1 MAENKNDVKKR
12 QSVYGKLRNIG
23 KNELR
28 YSIGVRFFSFVVL
41 IALLSGG
48 VVDFVM
54 VRTSRDYLR
63 RQALQNNLNQ
73 ANLAASFASNYIAA
87 VEAHVKVFA
96 TRPDIVQAVFN
107 GQAAQLQPT
116 LAEFVQVQTALNG
129 VGIYDISGTQLSSSL
144 TGAANIGQSFINRN
158 WFQGVI
164 ATGQPYLGTPTLAQS
179 NNVPVETYAVPIID
193 SQGNIRA
200 VLAAGMSLTQLSN
213 ALVNIGYNADTQAVL
228 IDTRNGGNII
238 ADDSSA
244 LLLTAPVGD
253 TQAVNQLLTGK
264 SGSLATTGS
273 NGKQD
278 LTGFAAVPG
287 LPWGIM
293 VETPSS
299 AAFSI
304 LTSLTERAVIYTV
317 LIILLAGIFGVFLV
331 LGITRPLNRLMAD
344 TKEIGAGNLDVKL
357 ETAAKDEIGDLSRA
371 FGEMTVK
378 LKSTMVSRDDLI
390 TEVTERKQAEE
401 KLKNQ
406 FAILKGIIES
416 PLTPI
421 FSVDEKYR
429 YTSFNSIHAGVIK
442 SIYGTDIEVGKSIL
456 DYMLVAKDRDIAKA
470 NFDRALNG
478 EHFSDE
484 AYSGEESLK
493 RSYFIV
499 SHNPVRNDE
508 GRIIGVVVFA
518 QDMTERK
525 LLEQEK
531 DKYTKELAEK
541 NIELERF
548 TYTVSHDL
556 KSPLVTIKTFL
567 GYLPQDMT
575 AADKQR
581 VEKDLLFMNNAAD
594 KMGLLL
600 QELLEMSRIG
610 RIINPPV
617 KITFAELI
625 KEAISIVAGSIA
637 DRGVKVQVGGESV
650 TLYGDRSRLTEIWQN
665 LLENA
670 VKFIG
675 DRSSPQID
683 IGVERHGSETVFF
696 VRDNGIGIDPQYQSK
711 IFNLFEKIEA
721 KTEGT
726 GMGLAIVKRIVEL
739 YQGRIWVESKGLGQ
753 GTSFFFTLPGALSDK
768 DKGGSA

>member
-48 VVDFVM
+48 VVGFVM

-378 LKSTMVSRDDLI
+378 LKSTMVFRDDLI

>member
-41 IALLSGG
+41 ITLLSGG
-48 VVDFVM
+48 VVGFVM

-378 LKSTMVSRDDLI
+378 LKSTMVFRDDLI

-406 FAILKGIIES
+406 FAIIKGIIES

-683 IGVERHGSETVFF
+683 IGVERHDSETVFF

>member
-1 MAENKNDVKKR
+1 MAANTNGTSKR
-12 QSVYGKLRNIG
+12 KQAARRLRSIG
-23 KNELR
+23 KTALR
-28 YSIGVRFFSFVVL
+28 YNIGVRFFSFVVL

-48 VVDFVM
+48 VVGFVM

>member
-344 TKEIGAGNLDVKL
+344 SKEIGAGNLDVKL

-726 GMGLAIVKRIVEL
+726 GIGLAIVKRIVEL

>member
-1 MAENKNDVKKR
+1 MAANTNGTSKR
-12 QSVYGKLRNIG
+12 KQAARRLRSIG
-23 KNELR
+23 KTALR
-28 YSIGVRFFSFVVL
+28 YNIGVRFFSFVVL

-48 VVDFVM
+48 VVGFVM

-378 LKSTMVSRDDLI
+378 LKSTMVFRDDLI

-406 FAILKGIIES
+406 FAIIKGIIES

>member
-1 MAENKNDVKKR
+1 
-12 QSVYGKLRNIG
+12 
-23 KNELR
+23 
-28 YSIGVRFFSFVVL
+28 
-41 IALLSGG
+41 
-48 VVDFVM
+48 
-54 VRTSRDYLR
+54 
-63 RQALQNNLNQ
+63 
-73 ANLAASFASNYIAA
+73 
-87 VEAHVKVFA
+87 
-96 TRPDIVQAVFN
+96 
-107 GQAAQLQPT
+107 
-116 LAEFVQVQTALNG
+116 
-129 VGIYDISGTQLSSSL
+129 
-144 TGAANIGQSFINRN
+144 
-158 WFQGVI
+158 
-164 ATGQPYLGTPTLAQS
+164 
-179 NNVPVETYAVPIID
+179 VETYAVPIID
-193 SQGNIRA
+193 NQGNIRA

-253 TQAVNQLLTGK
+253 TQAVNQLLSGK

-508 GRIIGVVVFA
+508 
-518 QDMTERK
+518 
-525 LLEQEK
+525 
-531 DKYTKELAEK
+531 
-541 NIELERF
+541 
-548 TYTVSHDL
+548 
-556 KSPLVTIKTFL
+556 
-567 GYLPQDMT
+567 
-575 AADKQR
+575 
-581 VEKDLLFMNNAAD
+581 
-594 KMGLLL
+594 
-600 QELLEMSRIG
+600 
-610 RIINPPV
+610 
-617 KITFAELI
+617 
-625 KEAISIVAGSIA
+625 
-637 DRGVKVQVGGESV
+637 
-650 TLYGDRSRLTEIWQN
+650 
-665 LLENA
+665 
-670 VKFIG
+670 
-675 DRSSPQID
+675 
-683 IGVERHGSETVFF
+683 
-696 VRDNGIGIDPQYQSK
+696 
-711 IFNLFEKIEA
+711 
-721 KTEGT
+721 
-726 GMGLAIVKRIVEL
+726 
-739 YQGRIWVESKGLGQ
+739 
-753 GTSFFFTLPGALSDK
+753 
-768 DKGGSA
+768 

>member
-48 VVDFVM
+48 VVGFVM

-193 SQGNIRA
+193 NQGNIRA

-253 TQAVNQLLTGK
+253 TQAVNQLLSGK

-726 GMGLAIVKRIVEL
+726 GIGLAIVKRIVEL

>member
-48 VVDFVM
+48 VVGFVM

-357 ETAAKDEIGDLSRA
+357 ETSGRDEIGDLSRA
-371 FGEMTVK
+371 FSDM
-378 LKSTMVSRDDLI
+378 
-390 TEVTERKQAEE
+390 AA
-401 KLKNQ
+401 KLKN
-406 FAILKGIIES
+406 S
-416 PLTPI
+416 M
-421 FSVDEKYR
+421 V
-429 YTSFNSIHAGVIK
+429 
-442 SIYGTDIEVGKSIL
+442 
-456 DYMLVAKDRDIAKA
+456 
-470 NFDRALNG
+470 
-478 EHFSDE
+478 
-484 AYSGEESLK
+484 
-493 RSYFIV
+493 
-499 SHNPVRNDE
+499 
-508 GRIIGVVVFA
+508 
-518 QDMTERK
+518 
-525 LLEQEK
+525 
-531 DKYTKELAEK
+531 
-541 NIELERF
+541 
-548 TYTVSHDL
+548 
-556 KSPLVTIKTFL
+556 
-567 GYLPQDMT
+567 
-575 AADKQR
+575 
-581 VEKDLLFMNNAAD
+581 
-594 KMGLLL
+594 
-600 QELLEMSRIG
+600 
-610 RIINPPV
+610 
-617 KITFAELI
+617 
-625 KEAISIVAGSIA
+625 
-637 DRGVKVQVGGESV
+637 
-650 TLYGDRSRLTEIWQN
+650 
-665 LLENA
+665 
-670 VKFIG
+670 
-675 DRSSPQID
+675 
-683 IGVERHGSETVFF
+683 
-696 VRDNGIGIDPQYQSK
+696 
-711 IFNLFEKIEA
+711 
-721 KTEGT
+721 
-726 GMGLAIVKRIVEL
+726 
-739 YQGRIWVESKGLGQ
+739 
-753 GTSFFFTLPGALSDK
+753 
-768 DKGGSA
+768 

>member
-48 VVDFVM
+48 VVGFVM

-344 TKEIGAGNLDVKL
+344 TKEIGDGNLDVKL
-357 ETAAKDEIGDLSRA
+357 ETSGRDEIGDLSRA

>member
-48 VVDFVM
+48 VVGFVM

-193 SQGNIRA
+193 NQGNIRA

>member
-1 MAENKNDVKKR
+1 
-12 QSVYGKLRNIG
+12 
-23 KNELR
+23 
-28 YSIGVRFFSFVVL
+28 
-41 IALLSGG
+41 
-48 VVDFVM
+48 
-54 VRTSRDYLR
+54 
-63 RQALQNNLNQ
+63 
-73 ANLAASFASNYIAA
+73 
-87 VEAHVKVFA
+87 
-96 TRPDIVQAVFN
+96 
-107 GQAAQLQPT
+107 
-116 LAEFVQVQTALNG
+116 
-129 VGIYDISGTQLSSSL
+129 
-144 TGAANIGQSFINRN
+144 
-158 WFQGVI
+158 
-164 ATGQPYLGTPTLAQS
+164 
-179 NNVPVETYAVPIID
+179 
-193 SQGNIRA
+193 
-200 VLAAGMSLTQLSN
+200 
-213 ALVNIGYNADTQAVL
+213 
-228 IDTRNGGNII
+228 
-238 ADDSSA
+238 
-244 LLLTAPVGD
+244 
-253 TQAVNQLLTGK
+253 
-264 SGSLATTGS
+264 
-273 NGKQD
+273 
-278 LTGFAAVPG
+278 
-287 LPWGIM
+287 
-293 VETPSS
+293 
-299 AAFSI
+299 
-304 LTSLTERAVIYTV
+304 
-317 LIILLAGIFGVFLV
+317 
-331 LGITRPLNRLMAD
+331 
-344 TKEIGAGNLDVKL
+344 
-357 ETAAKDEIGDLSRA
+357 
-371 FGEMTVK
+371 
-378 LKSTMVSRDDLI
+378 
-390 TEVTERKQAEE
+390 
-401 KLKNQ
+401 
-406 FAILKGIIES
+406 
-416 PLTPI
+416 
-421 FSVDEKYR
+421 
-429 YTSFNSIHAGVIK
+429 
-442 SIYGTDIEVGKSIL
+442 
-456 DYMLVAKDRDIAKA
+456 
-470 NFDRALNG
+470 
-478 EHFSDE
+478 
-484 AYSGEESLK
+484 
-493 RSYFIV
+493 
-499 SHNPVRNDE
+499 
-508 GRIIGVVVFA
+508 
-518 QDMTERK
+518 MTERK

>member
-1 MAENKNDVKKR
+1 MAANTNGTSKR
-12 QSVYGKLRNIG
+12 KQAARRLRSIG
-23 KNELR
+23 KTALR
-28 YSIGVRFFSFVVL
+28 YNIGVRFFSFVVL
-41 IALLSGG
+41 VALLSGG
-48 VVDFVM
+48 VVGFVM
-54 VRTSRDYLR
+54 IRNSRDYLR
-63 RQALQNNLNQ
+63 QQALRNNFNQ
-73 ANLAASFASNYIAA
+73 AELAASFASNYIR
-87 VEAHVKVFA
+87 VIEAHIQVFA
-96 TRPDIVQAVFN
+96 TRPDVVQAVLN
-107 GQAAQLQPT
+107 DTVPQLQPT
-116 LAEFVQVQTALNG
+116 LAEFVQVQTPLNG
-129 VGIYDISGTQLSSSL
+129 VGIYDTNGIQLTFSLSGST
-144 TGAANIGQSFINRN
+144 TIGQSFADRD
-158 WFQGVI
+158 WFQGVM
-164 ATGQPYLGTPTLAQS
+164 ASGQPFLGTPTLAKA
-179 NNVPVETYAVPIID
+179 NNMPVETFAVPILD
-193 SQGNIRA
+193 TQGKIRA
-200 VLAAGMSLTQLSN
+200 IITGGISLQNLSDS
-213 ALVNIGYNADTQAVL
+213 LVNIGSNSNTQVVL
-228 IDTRNGGNII
+228 IDTRGSGLII
-238 ADDSSA
+238 ADQNPV
-244 LLLTAPVGD
+244 LLLTAFGAD
-253 TQAVNQLLTGK
+253 NQAVSQLLTGG
-264 SGSLATTGS
+264 SGSLITTGS
-273 NGKQD
+273 SGKQD
-278 LTGFAAVPG
+278 LTGFAAVTG
-287 LPWGIM
+287 LPWGIL
-293 VETPSS
+293 VVTPSS

-304 LTSLTERAVIYTV
+304 LTSLTERAAIYTG
-317 LIILLAGIFGVFLV
+317 LIILLSGIFGVFLV
-331 LGITRPLNRLMAD
+331 LGITRPLNRLVAD
-344 TKEIGAGNLDVKL
+344 TKEIGGGNLDVKL
-357 ETAAKDEIGDLSRA
+357 ETYGKDEIGDLSRA
-371 FGEMTVK
+371 FGEMTAK

-390 TEVTERKQAEE
+390 KEAAEREQAEE

>member
-48 VVDFVM
+48 VVGFVM

>member
-1 MAENKNDVKKR
+1 
-12 QSVYGKLRNIG
+12 LRAIG
-23 KNELR
+23 KTALR
-28 YSIGVRFFSFVVL
+28 YNIGVRFFSFVVL

-193 SQGNIRA
+193 NQGNIRA

-253 TQAVNQLLTGK
+253 TQAVNQLLSGK

-378 LKSTMVSRDDLI
+378 LKSTMVFRDDLI

-406 FAILKGIIES
+406 FAIIKGIIES

>member
-48 VVDFVM
+48 VVGFVM

-406 FAILKGIIES
+406 FAIIKGIIES

-726 GMGLAIVKRIVEL
+726 GIGLAIVKRIVEL

>member
-1 MAENKNDVKKR
+1 MAANTNGTSKR
-12 QSVYGKLRNIG
+12 KQAARRLRSIG
-23 KNELR
+23 KTALR
-28 YSIGVRFFSFVVL
+28 YNIGVRFFSFVVL

-48 VVDFVM
+48 VVGFVM

-357 ETAAKDEIGDLSRA
+357 ETSGRDEIGDLSRA
-371 FGEMTVK
+371 FSDMAAK
-378 LKSTMVSRDDLI
+378 LKNSMVSRDDLAI
-390 TEVTERKQAEE
+390 EITERKQAEE

-406 FAILKGIIES
+406 FAILNGIIES

-421 FSVDEKYR
+421 FSIDEKYR

-726 GMGLAIVKRIVEL
+726 GIGLAIVKRIVEL

>member
-48 VVDFVM
+48 VVGFVM

-193 SQGNIRA
+193 NQGNIRA

-378 LKSTMVSRDDLI
+378 LKSTMVFRDDLI

-406 FAILKGIIES
+406 FAIIKGIIES

>member
-1 MAENKNDVKKR
+1 MAANTNGTSKR
-12 QSVYGKLRNIG
+12 KQAARRLRSIG
-23 KNELR
+23 KTALR
-28 YSIGVRFFSFVVL
+28 YNIGVRFFSFVVL

-48 VVDFVM
+48 VVGFVM

-253 TQAVNQLLTGK
+253 TQAVNQLLSGK

-726 GMGLAIVKRIVEL
+726 GIGLAIVKRIVEL

>member
-1 MAENKNDVKKR
+1 MAENKNGVTKR
-12 QSVYGKLRNIG
+12 QSVNRSLRAIG
-23 KNELR
+23 KTALR
-28 YSIGVRFFSFVVL
+28 YNIGVRFFSFVVL
-41 IALLSGG
+41 VALLSGG
-48 VVDFVM
+48 VVGFVM
-54 VRTSRDYLR
+54 IRNSRDYLR
-63 RQALQNNLNQ
+63 QQALRNNFNQ
-73 ANLAASFASNYIAA
+73 AELAASFASNYIK
-87 VEAHVKVFA
+87 VIEAHVQVFA
-96 TRPDIVQAVFN
+96 TRPDVVLAVLN
-107 GQAAQLQPT
+107 GTVPQLQPT
-116 LAEFVQVQTALNG
+116 LAEFVQVQTPLNG
-129 VGIYDISGTQLSSSL
+129 VGIYDTNGVQLAFSLSGSATV
-144 TGAANIGQSFINRN
+144 GQSFADRD
-158 WFQGVI
+158 WFQGVM
-164 ATGQPYLGTPTLAQS
+164 ASGQPFLGAPAIAKA
-179 NNVPVETYAVPIID
+179 NDMPVETFAVPILD
-193 SQGNIRA
+193 TQGKIRA
-200 VLAAGMSLTQLSN
+200 ILTGGISLQNLSGS
-213 ALVNIGYNADTQAVL
+213 LVNIGSNSNTQVVL
-228 IDTRNGGNII
+228 IDTRSSGLII
-238 ADDSSA
+238 ADQNPD
-244 LLLTAPVGD
+244 LLLTASAAD
-253 TQAVNQLLTGK
+253 NQAVSQLLTGR

-273 NGKQD
+273 SGKQD
-278 LTGFAAVPG
+278 LTGFAAVTG
-287 LPWGIM
+287 LPWGIL
-293 VETPSS
+293 VVTPSS

-304 LTSLTERAVIYTV
+304 LTSLTERAVIYAFLIV
-317 LIILLAGIFGVFLV
+317 LLSGIFGVFLV
-331 LGITRPLNRLMAD
+331 LGITRPLNRLIQN
-344 TKEIGAGNLDVKL
+344 TKEIGLGNLDVKL
-357 ETAAKDEIGDLSRA
+357 ETAGKDEIGDLSRA

-390 TEVTERKQAEE
+390 KEVAEREQAEE

-429 YTSFNSIHAGVIK
+429 YTSFNNIHAGVIK
-442 SIYGTDIEVGKSIL
+442 SIYGADIEVGKSIL

-518 QDMTERK
+518 QDITERK

-531 DKYTKELAEK
+531 DQFAKELGEK

-575 AADKQR
+575 ASDKQR
-581 VEKDLLFMNNAAD
+581 VEKDLLFMNGAAD

-617 KITFAELI
+617 KINSAELI
-625 KEAISIVAGSIA
+625 KEAVGIVAGSIA
-637 DRGVKVQVGGESV
+637 DRGVKIEVSGESV
-650 TLYGDRSRLTEIWQN
+650 TLYGDRSRLLEIWQN

-670 VKFIG
+670 VKFMG
-675 DRSSPQID
+675 DRPSPQIN
-683 IGVERHGSETVFF
+683 IGIEHHGSEIVFF
-696 VRDNGIGIDPQYQSK
+696 VRDNGIGIEPQYQSK
-711 IFNLFEKIEA
+711 IFNLFEKINV

-726 GMGLAIVKRIVEL
+726 GMGLAITKRIVEL

-753 GTSFFFTLPGALSDK
+753 GTSFFFTLPGALVDK

>member
-1 MAENKNDVKKR
+1 MAANTNGTSKR
-12 QSVYGKLRNIG
+12 KQAARRLRSIG
-23 KNELR
+23 KTALR
-28 YSIGVRFFSFVVL
+28 YNIGVRFFSFVVL

-48 VVDFVM
+48 VVGFVM

-253 TQAVNQLLTGK
+253 TQAVNQLLSGK

-378 LKSTMVSRDDLI
+378 LKSTMVFRDDLI

-696 VRDNGIGIDPQYQSK
+696 VRDNGIGIDPQYLSN

-726 GMGLAIVKRIVEL
+726 GIGLAIVKRIVEL

>member
-48 VVDFVM
+48 VVGFVM

-726 GMGLAIVKRIVEL
+726 GIGLAIVKRIVEL

>member
-48 VVDFVM
+48 VVGFVM

-406 FAILKGIIES
+406 FAIIKGIIES

>member
-1 MAENKNDVKKR
+1 
-12 QSVYGKLRNIG
+12 
-23 KNELR
+23 
-28 YSIGVRFFSFVVL
+28 
-41 IALLSGG
+41 
-48 VVDFVM
+48 
-54 VRTSRDYLR
+54 
-63 RQALQNNLNQ
+63 
-73 ANLAASFASNYIAA
+73 
-87 VEAHVKVFA
+87 
-96 TRPDIVQAVFN
+96 
-107 GQAAQLQPT
+107 
-116 LAEFVQVQTALNG
+116 
-129 VGIYDISGTQLSSSL
+129 
-144 TGAANIGQSFINRN
+144 
-158 WFQGVI
+158 
-164 ATGQPYLGTPTLAQS
+164 
-179 NNVPVETYAVPIID
+179 
-193 SQGNIRA
+193 
-200 VLAAGMSLTQLSN
+200 MSLTQLSN

-253 TQAVNQLLTGK
+253 TQAVNQLLSGK

>member
-1 MAENKNDVKKR
+1 
-12 QSVYGKLRNIG
+12 
-23 KNELR
+23 
-28 YSIGVRFFSFVVL
+28 
-41 IALLSGG
+41 
-48 VVDFVM
+48 
-54 VRTSRDYLR
+54 
-63 RQALQNNLNQ
+63 
-73 ANLAASFASNYIAA
+73 
-87 VEAHVKVFA
+87 
-96 TRPDIVQAVFN
+96 
-107 GQAAQLQPT
+107 
-116 LAEFVQVQTALNG
+116 
-129 VGIYDISGTQLSSSL
+129 
-144 TGAANIGQSFINRN
+144 
-158 WFQGVI
+158 
-164 ATGQPYLGTPTLAQS
+164 
-179 NNVPVETYAVPIID
+179 
-193 SQGNIRA
+193 
-200 VLAAGMSLTQLSN
+200 
-213 ALVNIGYNADTQAVL
+213 
-228 IDTRNGGNII
+228 
-238 ADDSSA
+238 
-244 LLLTAPVGD
+244 
-253 TQAVNQLLTGK
+253 
-264 SGSLATTGS
+264 
-273 NGKQD
+273 
-278 LTGFAAVPG
+278 VPG